1 MRFNTRAY
9 KLSPRDRKKRRIM
22 ANKIWIGAIVINGCL
37 IVASADLT
45 TLTFFIVVMLINVL
59 AYTFFIGKE

>member
-1 MRFNTRAY
+1 
-9 KLSPRDRKKRRIM
+9 M